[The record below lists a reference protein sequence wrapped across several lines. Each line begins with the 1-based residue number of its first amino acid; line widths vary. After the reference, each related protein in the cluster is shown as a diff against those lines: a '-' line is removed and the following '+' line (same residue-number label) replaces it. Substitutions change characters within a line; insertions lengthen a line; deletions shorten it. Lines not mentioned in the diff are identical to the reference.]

1 MSYLLAAY
9 SVVWIL
15 IFAYIQS
22 ISSKQKK
29 LDREVETLRKLIEQ
43 NPSTQ
48 GRHHVEVG
56 VEIDI
61 REK

>member
-15 IFAYIQS
+15 IFAYILS

-29 LDREVETLRKLIEQ
+29 LEVEMETLRKLLD
-43 NPSTQ
+43 
-48 GRHHVEVG
+48 R
-56 VEIDI
+56 
-61 REK
+61 KK

>member
-15 IFAYIQS
+15 LFAYILS

-29 LDREVETLRKLIEQ
+29 LEMEMGTLRKLLE
-43 NPSTQ
+43 
-48 GRHHVEVG
+48 R
-56 VEIDI
+56 
-61 REK
+61 KK

>member
-15 IFAYIQS
+15 IFAYVLS

-29 LDREVETLRKLIEQ
+29 LDREMETLRKLIE
-43 NPSTQ
+43 
-48 GRHHVEVG
+48 H
-56 VEIDI
+56 
-61 REK
+61 KK

>member
-15 IFAYIQS
+15 IFAYVLS

-29 LDREVETLRKLIEQ
+29 VESEIETLRKLLE
-43 NPSTQ
+43 
-48 GRHHVEVG
+48 R
-56 VEIDI
+56 
-61 REK
+61 KK

>member
-15 IFAYIQS
+15 IFAYILS

-29 LDREVETLRKLIEQ
+29 LEVEMETLRKLLE
-43 NPSTQ
+43 
-48 GRHHVEVG
+48 R
-56 VEIDI
+56 
-61 REK
+61 KK

>member
-15 IFAYIQS
+15 LFAYILS

-29 LDREVETLRKLIEQ
+29 LEMEIETLRKLLE
-43 NPSTQ
+43 
-48 GRHHVEVG
+48 R
-56 VEIDI
+56 
-61 REK
+61 KK

>member
-15 IFAYIQS
+15 LFAYILS

-29 LDREVETLRKLIEQ
+29 LEMEMDTLRKLLE
-43 NPSTQ
+43 
-48 GRHHVEVG
+48 R
-56 VEIDI
+56 
-61 REK
+61 KK

>member
-15 IFAYIQS
+15 LFAYILS

-29 LDREVETLRKLIEQ
+29 LEMELETLRKLLD
-43 NPSTQ
+43 
-48 GRHHVEVG
+48 R
-56 VEIDI
+56 
-61 REK
+61 KK

>member
-15 IFAYIQS
+15 LFAYILS

-29 LDREVETLRKLIEQ
+29 LEMEMETLRKLLE
-43 NPSTQ
+43 
-48 GRHHVEVG
+48 R
-56 VEIDI
+56 
-61 REK
+61 KK

>member
-15 IFAYIQS
+15 LFAYVLS

-29 LDREVETLRKLIEQ
+29 LEMELDTLRRLLEGK
-43 NPSTQ
+43 
-48 GRHHVEVG
+48 
-56 VEIDI
+56 
-61 REK
+61 K

>member
-15 IFAYIQS
+15 LFAYVFS

-29 LDREVETLRKLIEQ
+29 LESEMETLRKLLE
-43 NPSTQ
+43 
-48 GRHHVEVG
+48 R
-56 VEIDI
+56 
-61 REK
+61 KK